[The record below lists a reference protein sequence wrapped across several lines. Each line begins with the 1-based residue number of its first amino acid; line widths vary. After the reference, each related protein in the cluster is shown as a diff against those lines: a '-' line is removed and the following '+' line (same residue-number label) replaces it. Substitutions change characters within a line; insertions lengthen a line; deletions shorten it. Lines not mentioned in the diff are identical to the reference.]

1 MFEFITEYFNYIAN
15 GFELFAALTAVI
27 CYKTYKNTSTRYFIY
42 FLCYIVFVETVGIGF
57 FYFSEF
63 PVIAFLRDFGL
74 RSVIWYNIFWM
85 FGSVLFVMYYFHSL
99 MKPKLYKTTIKI
111 AVLVFMVAMLGHFCI
126 YPDMFLKTHASFYQL
141 SGALATIFCI
151 ALYFIQLLKSDAIVV
166 MFTTFGFYASVGLF
180 VWWLIVTPVLFF
192 DVYNTTSD
200 WDFANLK
207 RRIFLF
213 ANIFM
218 YTCFSVGLIISKP
231 QLKND

>member
-1 MFEFITEYFNYIAN
+1 
-15 GFELFAALTAVI
+15 
-27 CYKTYKNTSTRYFIY
+27 
-42 FLCYIVFVETVGIGF
+42 
-57 FYFSEF
+57 
-63 PVIAFLRDFGL
+63 
-74 RSVIWYNIFWM
+74 
-85 FGSVLFVMYYFHSL
+85 
-99 MKPKLYKTTIKI
+99 
-111 AVLVFMVAMLGHFCI
+111 
-126 YPDMFLKTHASFYQL
+126 MFLKTHASFYQL